1 MWNRNWCNGP
11 RCGRGGVVLDAGKAQ
26 ANLTVRA
33 GSYLSAGYLAVI
45 AQGLPRVVA
54 CHSDAG
60 SQGALE
66 ITSIL

>member
-1 MWNRNWCNGP
+1 M
-11 RCGRGGVVLDAGKAQ
+11 VLDAGKAQ
-26 ANLTVRA
+26 ANLTVTA
-33 GSYLSAGYLAVI
+33 VSAGYLAVI